1 MRESEHN
8 EPDLPEPKG
17 SARSGLRAAA
27 AMAGTISGT
36 VIGCLLAGYAAG
48 EYFDANPGS
57 AIAGLA
63 IGIGVSFYN
72 LAKVMG
78 IGK

>member
-1 MRESEHN
+1 MRESEHK
-8 EPDLPEPKG
+8 EPDSPEPKG
-17 SARSGLRAAA
+17 GTRSGLRAAT
-27 AMAGTISGT
+27 AMAGTISGS
-36 VIGCLLAGYAAG
+36 VIGCLLVGYAVG

-57 AIAGLA
+57 AVAGLA
-63 IGIGVSFYN
+63 VGIGVSFYN